1 MSRRCNLHPGVR
13 FKQLRDYG
21 GEIMDFRVRGESS
34 SERAASIERVIRTV
48 STESDDVKKEALV
61 QLSPPVPSPTRRAAD
76 VIWVILVSG
85 LVVILVLA
93 ILGLTH
99 VIGHGV
105 TDDKVITI
113 FTTSL
118 AGLLGLFIQGPS

>member
-1 MSRRCNLHPGVR
+1 MG
-13 FKQLRDYG
+13 
-21 GEIMDFRVRGESS
+21 FRVRGESS
-34 SERAASIERVIRTV
+34 SERAASIERVIQTV
-48 STESDDVKKEALV
+48 SSESDDVKKAALV
-61 QLSPPVPSPTRRAAD
+61 QLSPPVPPPTSRAAD

-118 AGLLGLFIQGPS
+118 AGLLGLFIEGPG